1 LRRPRIHSPRS
12 ASMTSDDNS
21 AVIDSI
27 PGTDSDNL
35 AVPEAA
41 PIGAPVVDMRRVLV
55 FTLAGRARC
64 CAIDEV
70 REIVPITGTT
80 RLPGAPHYVRGLIN
94 LRGSLVTVMD
104 AALCLYGVPA
114 DDTVASILLVEY
126 RGRMAGVIVDNV
138 FDIQSLPAVELD
150 DGSMLDLHAMVETA
164 LA

>member
-1 LRRPRIHSPRS
+1 
-12 ASMTSDDNS
+12 MTSDDTA
-21 AVIDSI
+21 AVIDPAPATARDLFSA
-27 PGTDSDNL
+27 
-35 AVPEAA
+35 AVPASPA
-41 PIGAPVVDMRRVLV
+41 PQVDMKRVLV

-70 REIVPITGTT
+70 REIVPITVTT
-80 RLPGAPHYVRGLIN
+80 RLPGAPSYVRGLIN

-138 FDIQSLPAVELD
+138 FDIQSLPALELN

>member
-1 LRRPRIHSPRS
+1 
-12 ASMTSDDNS
+12 MTSDDNS

-138 FDIQSLPAVELD
+138 FDIQSLPAVELN